1 MHLKKRFG
9 QHFLKNENDAKRV
22 ADAVVLWGKDYPM
35 LLEIGPGGGALTKF
49 LANSISEFK
58 KLRLIEVDTD
68 LIENLKL
75 KYGSSGVEVE
85 NIDFLKAN
93 LDAIETDFGVA
104 GNFPY
109 NISSQILFKVL
120 DYKNKVPEVVGMF
133 QKEVS
138 QRVAA
143 PHGSKTYGILS
154 VLIQAYYKVET
165 VFTLKPGAFNPPPK
179 VDSQVIRLVRYRS
192 EIEGLNQKFFHKLV
206 KTAFGQRRKT
216 LRNSI
221 KMFLGERKDD
231 DSLDAILRLRPEQ
244 LSVEAFINLT
254 KKLQ

>member
-1 MHLKKRFG
+1 MRLKKKFG

-22 ADAVVLWGKDYPM
+22 ADAVSMWGNQYPI
-35 LLEIGPGGGALTKF
+35 LLEIGPGGGALTQF
-49 LANSISEFK
+49 LASEMSGAR
-58 KLRLIEVDTD
+58 KLKLIEVDTD
-68 LIENLKL
+68 LIDNLKS
-75 KYGSSGVEVE
+75 KFGAKGVEVE
-85 NIDFLKAN
+85 HVDFLKAD
-93 LDAIETDFGVA
+93 LDSIETDFGVA

-120 DYKNKVPEVVGMF
+120 DFKHKVPEVVGMF

-154 VLIQAYYKVET
+154 VLVQSYYKVET

-179 VDSQVIRLVRYRS
+179 VDSQVIRLERYRT
-192 EIEGLNQKFFHKLV
+192 EIEGLNHMFFHKLV
-206 KTAFGQRRKT
+206 KAAFGQRRKT

-221 KMFLGERKDD
+221 KMFLGERKNDD
-231 DSLDAILRLRPEQ
+231 TLDAILRLRPEQ
-244 LSVEAFINLT
+244 LSVEAFIDLT